1 MLRGSRR
8 IGVAIKRSDA
18 PLLTPSMRIAIE
30 DLRLDKLWVI
40 YPGRQRY
47 DLNKRVTAIPF
58 DEAIAMK
65 RIELL

>member
-8 IGVAIKRSDA
+8 IGVEIKRSDA
-18 PLLTPSMRIAIE
+18 PSLTPSMRIALE
-30 DLRLDKLWVI
+30 DLRLNKLWVV

-47 DLNKRVTAIPF
+47 DLNKRVTVIPF
-58 DEAIAMK
+58 DDAIAMK